1 MQTTLPRVLPLLIAL
16 VAVASPRCARCDA
29 PSAARDD
36 EKEKQKIERLISDV
50 ESLKDAVFIRNG
62 TEFDAKKAAEHMRTK
77 WKAAGSK
84 IKTARDFIRLAASK
98 SSVSG
103 KPYLIRF
110 KDGREVE
117 SETFLSERLDKLE
130 KPSAK

>member
-1 MQTTLPRVLPLLIAL
+1 METAPPRLVPLLIAL
-16 VAVASPRCARCDA
+16 VAIASPRGARCDA
-29 PSAARDD
+29 PSNGRDD

-62 TEFDAKKAAEHMRTK
+62 TEVDAKKAAEHMRTK

-98 SSVSG
+98 SSISG

-110 KDGREVE
+110 KDGHELE
-117 SETFLSERLDKLE
+117 SEKFLTERLDKLE
-130 KPSAK
+130 KPGAK

>member
-1 MQTTLPRVLPLLIAL
+1 MVT
-16 VAVASPRCARCDA
+16 S
-29 PSAARDD
+29 
-36 EKEKQKIERLISDV
+36 
-50 ESLKDAVFIRNG
+50 RNG
-62 TEFDAKKAAEHMRTK
+62 TEYDGKAAAEHMRTK

-110 KDGREVE
+110 TDGRKVE
-117 SETFLSERLDKLE
+117 SEKFLTERLEKLE
-130 KPSAK
+130 KLDAK